1 MLQSPGLGEENMATG
16 IVKLFHIT
24 KRYGFI
30 QPDTGGP
37 DVFVHAAAV
46 RLAGLKR
53 LRKGQKVYFEV
64 YDHEGK
70 PAARNLIVQAELG
83 DSSEDQIRPDTGTA
97 TEKKP
102 DAEKT
107 PVSGV
112 KVANERRSASD
123 RKPISRTELERILAE
138 AVRTSHPDCK
148 RLVGVIVEKVS
159 PASPGGAGWAVKG
172 VKYGSAD
179 RSQCAAA
186 LSIHLNQLQQE
197 FQIKD

>member
-1 MLQSPGLGEENMATG
+1 MATG

-70 PAARNLIVQAELG
+70 PAARNLIVQADIG
-83 DSSEDQIRPDTGTA
+83 DSSEEQNRPDSEMS
-97 TEKKP
+97 TEKKSE
-102 DAEKT
+102 AEKNL
-107 PVSGV
+107 VSGI
-112 KVANERRSASD
+112 KASEGRSAGD
-123 RKPISRTELERILAE
+123 RKPISRTELEKILAE

-172 VKYGSAD
+172 VKYGNAD

>member
-1 MLQSPGLGEENMATG
+1 MQSPSSGEEDMATG
-16 IVKLFHIT
+16 TVKLFHIT

-70 PAARNLIVQAELG
+70 PAARNLIVQADIA
-83 DSSEDQIRPDTGTA
+83 DSSEDQSRPDTETL
-97 TEKKP
+97 
-102 DAEKT
+102 AEKNS
-107 PVSGV
+107 VLEKDLISDI
-112 KVANERRSASD
+112 KSASERRSGGD
-123 RKPISRTELERILAE
+123 RKSISRADLEKMLAE
-138 AVRTSHPDCK
+138 AIRTSHPDCK
-148 RLVGVIVEKVS
+148 RLVGVIVEKVT
-159 PASPGGAGWAVKG
+159 PASPGEAGWAVKG
-172 VKYGSAD
+172 VKYGNAD

-186 LSIHLNQLQQE
+186 LSIHLNQLQRE
-197 FQIKD
+197 FRIED

>member
-1 MLQSPGLGEENMATG
+1 
-16 IVKLFHIT
+16 
-24 KRYGFI
+24 
-30 QPDTGGP
+30 
-37 DVFVHAAAV
+37 
-46 RLAGLKR
+46 LAGLKR

-70 PAARNLIVQAELG
+70 PAARNLIVQADIA
-83 DSSEDQIRPDTGTA
+83 DSLEDQSRPDA
-97 TEKKP
+97 EISTEKKAS
-102 DAEKT
+102 AEKDL
-107 PVSGV
+107 VSNTKAASEG
-112 KVANERRSASD
+112 RSGGD
-123 RKPISRTELERILAE
+123 RKPISRTDLEKILAE

-172 VKYGSAD
+172 VKYGNAD

>member
-1 MLQSPGLGEENMATG
+1 MQSPSSGEEDMATG
-16 IVKLFHIT
+16 TVKLFHIT

-70 PAARNLIVQAELG
+70 PAARNLIVQADIA
-83 DSSEDQIRPDTGTA
+83 DSSEDQSRPDTETL
-97 TEKKP
+97 
-102 DAEKT
+102 AEKNS
-107 PVSGV
+107 VLEKDLISDIKSAG
-112 KVANERRSASD
+112 ERRSGGD
-123 RKPISRTELERILAE
+123 RKSISRGDLEKMLAE
-138 AVRTSHPDCK
+138 AIRTSHPDCK
-148 RLVGVIVEKVS
+148 RLVGVIVEKVT
-159 PASPGGAGWAVKG
+159 PASPGEAGWAVKG
-172 VKYGSAD
+172 VKYGNAD

-186 LSIHLNQLQQE
+186 LSIHLNQLQRE
-197 FQIKD
+197 FRIED

>member
-1 MLQSPGLGEENMATG
+1 MATG

-30 QPDTGGP
+30 QPDSGGP

-53 LRKGQKVYFEV
+53 VRKGQKVYFEV

-70 PAARNLIVQAELG
+70 PAARNLIVQGETA
-83 DSSEDQIRPDTGTA
+83 DASEDPNRPDTEISAET
-97 TEKKP
+97 KP
-102 DAEKT
+102 EAGKS
-107 PVSGV
+107 PVSDI
-112 KVANERRSASD
+112 KAASESRSAGD
-123 RKPISRTELERILAE
+123 RKSISRTELEKILAE
-138 AVRTSHPDCK
+138 AVRASHPDCK

-159 PASPGGAGWAVKG
+159 RVSPGGAGWAVKG
-172 VKYGSAD
+172 VKYGNAD
-179 RSQCAAA
+179 RSQRAAA
-186 LSIHLNQLQQE
+186 LPIHLNQLQQE